1 MANHKNAEKCIRKT
15 QRRTIINTRRR
26 TIMRSAVK
34 KAEISLGMREM
45 HGRVEKATSVE
56 PTQMLEL
63 LRAAESRLMRAA
75 QQGVISKKMA
85 SRKVSRLTKKMKKL
99 SA

>member
-15 QRRTIINTRRR
+15 QRRTIINTRRK
-26 TIMRSAVK
+26 TIMRGAVK
-34 KAEISLGMREM
+34 KAEISLGMREGS
-45 HGRVEKATSVE
+45 HGQTEKATSA
-56 PTQMLEL
+56 QMMEL
-63 LRAAESRLMRAA
+63 LRNAESRLMRAA
-75 QQGVISKKMA
+75 QQGVISKGAA

>member
-15 QRRTIINTRRR
+15 KRRTVINTRRR

-34 KAEISLGMREM
+34 KAEINLGMREG
-45 HGRVEKATSVE
+45 HGAPEKVA
-56 PTQMLEL
+56 PAQMTEL
-63 LRAAESRLMRAA
+63 LRDAESRLMRAA
-75 QQGVISKKMA
+75 QQGVISKRAA

>member
-15 QRRTIINTRRR
+15 KRRTIINTRRR
-26 TIMRSAVK
+26 TIMRGAVK
-34 KAEISLGMREM
+34 KAEISLGMRTTT
-45 HGRVEKATSVE
+45 GRTEKVAPIQAVNVAE
-56 PTQMLEL
+56 IVRE
-63 LRAAESRLMRAA
+63 AESRLMRAA
-75 QQGVISKKMA
+75 QQGVISKKTA

>member
-15 QRRTIINTRRR
+15 LRRTIINTRRR
-26 TIMRSAVK
+26 TIMRGAVK

-45 HGRVEKATSVE
+45 HGHKEKVVQVSPEQIT
-56 PTQMLEL
+56 EL
-63 LRAAESRLMRAA
+63 VRAAESRLMRAA
-75 QQGVISKKMA
+75 QQGVISKKTA

>member
-15 QRRTIINTRRR
+15 QRRTIINTRRK

-34 KAEISLGMREM
+34 KAEISLGMRET
-45 HGRVEKATSVE
+45 HGRADKVAPTQ
-56 PTQMLEL
+56 PTQMTEL
-63 LRAAESRLMRAA
+63 VRDAERRLMRAA

>member
-15 QRRTIINTRRR
+15 QRRTIINTRRK

-34 KAEISLGMREM
+34 KAEISLGMRET
-45 HGRVEKATSVE
+45 HGNAEKVAPE
-56 PTQMLEL
+56 QMTEL
-63 LRAAESRLMRAA
+63 VRNAERRLMRAA
-75 QQGVISKKMA
+75 QQGVISKKSA

>member
-15 QRRTIINTRRR
+15 LRRTIINTRRK

-34 KAEISLGMREM
+34 KAEISLGMRET
-45 HGRVEKATSVE
+45 HGHKEKVV
-56 PTQMLEL
+56 PTQPAQMTEL
-63 LRAAESRLMRAA
+63 VRAAESRLMRAA